1 MVWEGRGVIAGGRR
15 LVGATNPDEAQSG
28 SVRGD
33 LAVDIGRNSTYFLLW
48 LSLRDSQTFFFQLFT
63 AVTALTRLKRRLR
76 CGSTTRKSRVMKA
89 TATNGSTKS
98 RAQTSHLTAVIH
110 RLL

>member
-33 LAVDIGRNSTYFLLW
+33 LAVDIGRNIIHGSDSADSAQKEIALWFTEKEATTYD
-48 LSLRDSQTFFFQLFT
+48 SNRDKW
-63 AVTALTRLKRRLR
+63 VHEK
-76 CGSTTRKSRVMKA
+76 
-89 TATNGSTKS
+89 
-98 RAQTSHLTAVIH
+98 
-110 RLL
+110 